1 MPDPFPDSSPTLDR
15 HRRLFSRRRFLG
27 QFLQS
32 ALLASGGAIATT
44 LPGRAET
51 QTPKVSKAPSL
62 ITAEKMRP
70 QIPYGVAS
78 GDIDAQGAVIWSRAD
93 RPSRLIVEY
102 ANNPAFR
109 NARRIA
115 GPTALEATDFTARLT
130 LEQRALVKL
139 GQGQPVFYR
148 VTFADLKDESWI
160 SAPVTGQFRT
170 PPAPGQDIFFAWS
183 GDTAGQGWGI
193 NPEWGGMKIYETMR
207 QTKPD
212 FFIHSGD
219 SIYADGP
226 IPAEVKLDDGTLWK
240 NITTLEKSKVAETL
254 REFRGNHIYNR
265 LDENVRRFNA
275 EVPQLVQ
282 WDDHEVRNNWFPQ
295 QILEDD
301 RYTEKNVAVLAAR
314 AKQAFLEY
322 APMRL
327 NAQDPD
333 RVYRSFN
340 YGPALDIF
348 MLDERSYRGPNNPNR
363 QTEMSAETA
372 FMGSAQIQWIK
383 RQLLSSKATWKV
395 IASDMPIGLVVSDL
409 PVQDR
414 PKTFENFANGDGPA
428 LGREL
433 ELADLLQFIKQ
444 HQISNIIWLTADV
457 HYAAAHYYDP
467 NQAQFQNFDGFWEF
481 VAGPLNSGTFGPNEL
496 DNTFGPQVKFNS
508 LPPGTKPNRSPQDGL
523 QFFGTVKIDG
533 ASQVLTVTLRD
544 LIGKTLYSLDL
555 PPALG

>member
-1 MPDPFPDSSPTLDR
+1 MPDRFSDSFPALE
-15 HRRLFSRRRFLG
+15 RRLFSRRRFL
-27 QFLQS
+27 QTT
-32 ALLASGGAIATT
+32 LLATGSAIATT

-51 QTPKVSKAPSL
+51 QAPKIPKAPSL

-93 RPSRLIVEY
+93 RPSRMLLEY
-102 ANNPAFR
+102 ANNATFR

-115 GPTALEATDFTARLT
+115 GPTALETTDFTARLS
-130 LEQRALVKL
+130 LGKL
-139 GQGQPVFYR
+139 PQGQPVFYR
-148 VTFADLKDESWI
+148 VTFADLKDASSI

-226 IPAEVKLDDGTLWK
+226 IQAEVKLDDGTLWK
-240 NITTLEKSKVAETL
+240 NITTPEKSKVAETL
-254 REFRGNHIYNR
+254 TEFRGNHIYNR
-265 LDENVRRFNA
+265 LDANVLRFNA

-301 RYTEKNVAVLAAR
+301 RYTEKNVAVLAGR

-327 NAQDPD
+327 NREDPD
-333 RVYRSFN
+333 RVYRAFN
-340 YGPALDIF
+340 YSPALDIF

-372 FMGSAQIQWIK
+372 YMGSAQIQWIK
-383 RQLLSSKATWKV
+383 QQLLSSQATWKV
-395 IASDMPIGLVVSDL
+395 IASDMPIGLIVSDPPL
-409 PVQDR
+409 KDR
-414 PKTFENFANGDGPA
+414 PKTFENAANGDGPA

-444 HQISNIIWLTADV
+444 HNIKNIVWLTADV

-496 DNTFGPQVKFNS
+496 DNTFGPQVKFSS
-508 LPPGTKPNRSPQDGL
+508 LPPGTKPNRSPQEGL

-533 ASQVLTVTLRD
+533 ASEVLTVTLRD
-544 LIGKTLYSLDL
+544 LTGKTLYSLDL
-555 PPALG
+555 PPVLT